1 MSPGE
6 RAVRAEREPLIVH
19 ARPVY
24 RLVRAFL
31 VVYLRLWHRLRI
43 QGREH
48 LPREGGVLIVSNH
61 QSFLDIPLVAA
72 AAPRHVAYVAR
83 STLARSRL
91 VAFLMRESGSVFVRQ
106 NTADRAAL
114 EDMIGHLR
122 EGDCVAVFPEGTRT
136 RDGSL
141 GAFRPGAAVAAR
153 RAGAQVVPLAIS
165 GAFRAL
171 PRGRVFPRPVRLT
184 VRFGPPIEGGSEDA
198 LERARDAIAGMI
210 ADGGTPDR

>member
-1 MSPGE
+1 MSPTE
-6 RAVRAEREPLIVH
+6 RVARLPVNVH

-24 RLVRAFL
+24 RLIRAFL
-31 VVYLRLWHRLRI
+31 VVYLRVWHRLRI
-43 QGREH
+43 EGREH
-48 LPREGGVLIVSNH
+48 LPRAGGVLIVSNH
-61 QSFLDIPLVAA
+61 QSFLDIPLVAV

-83 STLARSRL
+83 STLASSRL

-114 EDMIGHLR
+114 EDMIAHLC

-136 RDGSL
+136 HDGRL

-153 RAGAQVVPLAIS
+153 RAGVPVVPLAIT

-171 PRGRVFPRPVRLT
+171 PRGRLFPRPLRLE
-184 VRFGPPIEGGSEDA
+184 VRFGPPLDGRSEDA
-198 LERARDAIAGMI
+198 LERAREAIERMI
-210 ADGGTPDR
+210 AD

>member
-1 MSPGE
+1 VSPGE
-6 RAVRAEREPLIVH
+6 RVVRAPLIVH

-31 VVYLRLWHRLRI
+31 VVYLRLWHGLRI

-61 QSFLDIPLVAA
+61 QSFLDIPLVAV

-83 STLARSRL
+83 STLASSRL
-91 VAFLMRESGSVFVRQ
+91 VTFLMRQSGSVFVRQ

-141 GAFRPGAAVAAR
+141 GDFRPGAGVAAR
-153 RAGAQVVPLAIS
+153 RAGAPVVPLAIS
-165 GAFRAL
+165 GAFQAL

-184 VRFGPPIEGGSEDA
+184 VRFGAPIPAGTENA
-198 LERARDAIAGMI
+198 LELARSAIGEMIGDGRAVAR
-210 ADGGTPDR
+210 